1 LSTTIIVKARHEAKD
16 VVKAKDLVKEKE
28 DDVVHQILQH
38 HQEPLVKFVPS
49 QIMILLFVGIGMVL
63 ILTYQVKVVV
73 SMQDLEYKRA

>member
-28 DDVVHQILQH
+28 DDVVHQILQ